1 MMRTARLLVILAVAI
16 IACAAPP
23 TAGAQGVGPDANGGG
38 ATVDNEAKAKEQ
50 EKKKKDEDFG
60 DKCRP
65 GVPGINEIA
74 DAACDVVK
82 TGQEQVT
89 GAPGKIAGKVVG
101 GALDQATEWMTDA
114 AVWTTKQI
122 AAGIKK
128 TATPELE
135 AGWYRER
142 FAEMVALGMGLAALV
157 TLMALVSAAIRRDPE
172 ALGATVYGMLRA
184 GLGTG
189 LVLVLTVLAL
199 GIADQI
205 SNAFVSDTAGGF
217 WRDVGEAWGADNF
230 AGFGSSA
237 IAFLFA
243 LIQVLAGLAVWIE
256 MLLRSAAIYLVVL
269 FLPLGLAASI
279 WPALR
284 EWETRMVKVLAVLVM
299 LKPVIMVALS
309 LAGSMAAAAV
319 TGEARGDI
327 GVLLAA
333 IVIFALAALSPWA
346 LMAMVSMSAE
356 GAWSARVAHH
366 GAREGLG
373 SGASAVGGSLGNA
386 RSVASRM
393 RGIRRPAT
401 GGGGGG
407 SGGSSGGSGGGGG
420 LRPGGGGGGGKTV
433 GPGPAGGGGGGGSD
447 AAPGGTGAKAGP
459 VGTIAA
465 AAGLGAYA
473 PDKQAGHSAA
483 GAAGGGSGG
492 ARRGAAQPG
501 RTPSR
506 PAPNSN
512 PSGGAG
518 GEGAGGGRSRPAA
531 PGPRTGQRPGGGRQR
546 PAGGRPGGE
555 RA

>member
-1 MMRTARLLVILAVAI
+1 MRALAVVLLLF
-16 IACAAPP
+16 ACLAP
-23 TAGAQGVGPDANGGG
+23 ARMAMAQSDPSPQPGDNTTERPNGE
-38 ATVDNEAKAKEQ
+38 D
-50 EKKKKDEDFG
+50 KKKDEDFG
-60 DKCRP
+60 NKCRP
-65 GVPGINEIA
+65 GIPILDQAA

-128 TATPELE
+128 TATPELQ

-157 TLMALVSAAIRRDPE
+157 TMMALVSAAIRRDPD
-172 ALGATVYGMLRA
+172 ALAATVYGMLRA

-205 SNAFVSDTAGGF
+205 SNAFVSTTAGGF
-217 WRDVGEAWGADNF
+217 WRDVGDAWGDDNF

-319 TGEARGDI
+319 NGEARGDI

-356 GAWSARVAHH
+356 GAWSARVAHQ
-366 GAREGLG
+366 GAREGLS

-393 RGIRRPAT
+393 RGIRRPTT

-407 SGGSSGGSGGGGG
+407 ASGSAGGSGGGGG
-420 LRPGGGGGGGKTV
+420 SRPGGGGGGKTV
-433 GPGPAGGGGGGGSD
+433 GPGPAGSGGGGSD
-447 AAPGGTGAKAGP
+447 AAPGGTAAKVGP

-473 PDKQAGHSAA
+473 PDKQAGQK
-483 GAAGGGSGG
+483 GGQGAGGGGGAGG
-492 ARRGAAQPG
+492 ARRAAGQPG
-501 RTPSR
+501 RTPGR
-506 PAPNSN
+506 PAPGGN
-512 PSGGAG
+512 PAGGAG
-518 GEGAGGGRSRPAA
+518 GEGAGGGGSRPAA
-531 PGPRTGQRPGGGRQR
+531 PGPRTGQRPGGNKPR
-546 PAGGRPGGE
+546 PAGGRGSGGGE

>member
-1 MMRTARLLVILAVAI
+1 MPSTSLLRTSVLFQKS
-16 IACAAPP
+16 PS
-23 TAGAQGVGPDANGGG
+23 D
-38 ATVDNEAKAKEQ
+38 
-50 EKKKKDEDFG
+50 
-60 DKCRP
+60 P
-65 GVPGINEIA
+65 GW
-74 DAACDVVK
+74 
-82 TGQEQVT
+82 
-89 GAPGKIAGKVVG
+89 
-101 GALDQATEWMTDA
+101 L
-114 AVWTTKQI
+114 
-122 AAGIKK
+122 
-128 TATPELE
+128 
-135 AGWYRER
+135 
-142 FAEMVALGMGLAALV
+142 
-157 TLMALVSAAIRRDPE
+157 S
-172 ALGATVYGMLRA
+172 
-184 GLGTG
+184 

-217 WRDVGEAWGADNF
+217 WRDVGEAWGQDNF

-319 TGEARGDI
+319 TGEARGDF

-373 SGASAVGGSLGNA
+373 SGASAIGGSLGNA

-407 SGGSSGGSGGGGG
+407 SGGSSGGGGGG

-433 GPGPAGGGGGGGSD
+433 GPGPAGGGGGSD
-447 AAPGGTGAKAGP
+447 AAPGGASAKAGP

-473 PDKQAGHSAA
+473 PDKQTGHNS
-483 GAAGGGSGG
+483 GQSAGGGGGGGG
-492 ARRGAAQPG
+492 ARRGAGQPG
-501 RTPSR
+501 RTPGR
-506 PAPNSN
+506 PAPGGG
-512 PSGGAG
+512 PAGGAG
-518 GEGAGGGRSRPAA
+518 GESAGGGRSRPAA

-546 PAGGRPGGE
+546 PGGGRPGGE

>member
-1 MMRTARLLVILAVAI
+1 
-16 IACAAPP
+16 
-23 TAGAQGVGPDANGGG
+23 
-38 ATVDNEAKAKEQ
+38 
-50 EKKKKDEDFG
+50 
-60 DKCRP
+60 
-65 GVPGINEIA
+65 
-74 DAACDVVK
+74 
-82 TGQEQVT
+82 
-89 GAPGKIAGKVVG
+89 
-101 GALDQATEWMTDA
+101 
-114 AVWTTKQI
+114 
-122 AAGIKK
+122 
-128 TATPELE
+128 
-135 AGWYRER
+135 
-142 FAEMVALGMGLAALV
+142 
-157 TLMALVSAAIRRDPE
+157 
-172 ALGATVYGMLRA
+172 
-184 GLGTG
+184 
-189 LVLVLTVLAL
+189 
-199 GIADQI
+199 
-205 SNAFVSDTAGGF
+205 
-217 WRDVGEAWGADNF
+217 
-230 AGFGSSA
+230 
-237 IAFLFA
+237 LFA

-319 TGEARGDI
+319 TGEARGDF

-356 GAWSARVAHH
+356 GAWSARVAHQ

-401 GGGGGG
+401 GGGGGASGG
-407 SGGSSGGSGGGGG
+407 SGGSGGGG

-433 GPGPAGGGGGGGSD
+433 GPGPAGGGGGGSD
-447 AAPGGTGAKAGP
+447 AAPGGASAKAGP

-483 GAAGGGSGG
+483 GGAGGGAGG
-492 ARRGAAQPG
+492 ARRGAGPPG
-501 RTPSR
+501 RSPGR

-518 GEGAGGGRSRPAA
+518 GEGAGGGSRPAA
-531 PGPRTGQRPGGGRQR
+531 PGPRTGQRPGGNR
-546 PAGGRPGGE
+546 PGGGRRGGGE

>member
-1 MMRTARLLVILAVAI
+1 MSTTRLSAVFVAVLVALSVSSGTVHGQTGG
-16 IACAAPP
+16 AAP
-23 TAGAQGVGPDANGGG
+23 GASQQQS
-38 ATVDNEAKAKEQ
+38 DNKEPEQ
-50 EKKKKDEDFG
+50 KDKDFG

-65 GVPGINEIA
+65 GIPIANEIA
-74 DAACDVVK
+74 DAACDVAK
-82 TGQEQVT
+82 TGQEQVS
-89 GAPGKIAGKVVG
+89 GAPGKIAGTVVG

-122 AAGIKK
+122 AAGIRK
-128 TATPELE
+128 TTTPELE
-135 AGWYRER
+135 ASWYRER
-142 FAEMVALGMGLAALV
+142 FGEMVALGMGLAALV

-319 TGEARGDI
+319 TGEARGDF

-407 SGGSSGGSGGGGG
+407 SGGSSAGSGGGGG
-420 LRPGGGGGGGKTV
+420 LRPGGGGGGKTV
-433 GPGPAGGGGGGGSD
+433 GPGPAGGGGGESD
-447 AAPGGTGAKAGP
+447 AAPGGASAKAGP

-473 PDKQAGHSAA
+473 PDKQTGHNS
-483 GAAGGGSGG
+483 GQSAGGGGGGAG
-492 ARRGAAQPG
+492 ARRAASQPG
-501 RTPSR
+501 RTPGR

-518 GEGAGGGRSRPAA
+518 GDSAGGGGGGSRPAA
-531 PGPRTGQRPGGGRQR
+531 PGLRTGQRPGGNR
-546 PAGGRPGGE
+546 PGGGRPGGE

>member
-1 MMRTARLLVILAVAI
+1 MRWLVMLMVAAVV
-16 IACAAPP
+16 CCGVPP
-23 TAGAQGVGPDANGGG
+23 PVAWAQNPDAP
-38 ATVDNEAKAKEQ
+38 TSQ
-50 EKKKKDEDFG
+50 ETNQGQKDEKKKDEDFG

-74 DAACDVVK
+74 DAACDVAK

-128 TATPELE
+128 TATPELQ

-157 TLMALVSAAIRRDPE
+157 TMMALVSAAIRRDPE

-205 SNAFVSDTAGGF
+205 SNAFVSETAGGF
-217 WRDVGEAWGADNF
+217 WRDVGEAWGDGNF

-284 EWETRMVKVLAVLVM
+284 
-299 LKPVIMVALS
+299 
-309 LAGSMAAAAV
+309 
-319 TGEARGDI
+319 
-327 GVLLAA
+327 
-333 IVIFALAALSPWA
+333 
-346 LMAMVSMSAE
+346 
-356 GAWSARVAHH
+356 
-366 GAREGLG
+366 
-373 SGASAVGGSLGNA
+373 SG
-386 RSVASRM
+386 
-393 RGIRRPAT
+393 
-401 GGGGGG
+401 
-407 SGGSSGGSGGGGG
+407 
-420 LRPGGGGGGGKTV
+420 
-433 GPGPAGGGGGGGSD
+433 
-447 AAPGGTGAKAGP
+447 
-459 VGTIAA
+459 
-465 AAGLGAYA
+465 
-473 PDKQAGHSAA
+473 
-483 GAAGGGSGG
+483 
-492 ARRGAAQPG
+492 RRGW
-501 RTPSR
+501 SR
-506 PAPNSN
+506 CW
-512 PSGGAG
+512 
-518 GEGAGGGRSRPAA
+518 RCW
-531 PGPRTGQRPGGGRQR
+531 
-546 PAGGRPGGE
+546 
-555 RA
+555 